1 MIRVVFKSFLLTLIV
16 GSLVYFYYT
25 LPDVATLKR
34 TNPRTTALMTLRD
47 QEYREKKMIVPRQ
60 HIWVPH
66 SAISEHLK
74 KAVILGEDSSFFTHP
89 GVDVN
94 ELAEALK
101 KDWET
106 MSFKRGGSTI
116 TMQVAK
122 NLYLD
127 PSKNPL
133 RKIKEII
140 IAWQLEE
147 TLSKQRIFEIYLNI
161 VEWGQHIYGA
171 EAASRH
177 YFAKP
182 AATLNELEAATL
194 AALLPNP
201 RNPREKNVAY
211 RRNLILGR
219 MSRLGYIDEADYR
232 RARETP
238 LFQKIDEFTPSS
250 PRR

>member
-1 MIRVVFKSFLLTLIV
+1 MKRVFFKSFLVALIL
-16 GSLVYFYYT
+16 GGLVYFYYT
-25 LPDVATLKR
+25 IPDVAPLKR
-34 TNPRTTALMTLRD
+34 TNPRTTALMKLRD

-60 HIWVPH
+60 QIWVPY
-66 SAISEHLK
+66 SAISDHLK
-74 KAVILGEDSSFFTHP
+74 KAVILSEDSSFFSHR
-89 GVDVN
+89 GVDAN

-106 MSFKRGGSTI
+106 MSFRRGGSTI

-140 IAWQLEE
+140 IAWQLERN
-147 TLSKQRIFEIYLNI
+147 LSKQRIFEIYLNI
-161 VEWGQHIYGA
+161 AEWGRHIYGA
-171 EAASRH
+171 EAAARY
-177 YFAKP
+177 YFDKP
-182 AATLNELEAATL
+182 AATLNEVEAATL

-201 RNPREKNVAY
+201 RNPHEKNIAY

-219 MSRLGYIDEADYR
+219 MASVGYIGRTEY
-232 RARETP
+232 ARGKETP
-238 LFQKIDEFTPSS
+238 LFKKIEEFTPPS
-250 PRR
+250 PMD